1 MRARTPLISAALIAA
16 LALTLGCTS
25 KQEPQKELFRKSA
38 TIMYT
43 TVAVTVVAA
52 TSEQADDA
60 IERAFD
66 EIRELEKLLS
76 FWTDDSEIAAINTNA
91 GKNAVSV
98 SQPTMEVISKALE
111 ISKMTNGAFD
121 ATVGPVIRQWDFK
134 KEKLPEPGAL
144 KEALKKVDY
153 MAIGLDVNNST
164 AYLSRPEMSFDT
176 GGIAKG
182 FAADRAIGILKALG
196 IEAALVSVSGDI
208 KAYGTKPDGTVWRVG
223 IRDPRSEDPNEFIAS
238 VDLNNEAISTS
249 GDYERFFIRDG
260 KRYHHILD
268 PKTGYPAYGSM
279 SVSVIAGSATLTDGL
294 STGIFVLGPQKGL
307 AVLEAG
313 GFKGVIV
320 SSEGRTFIT
329 KGFGDS
335 VRWKNPTYKP

>member
-1 MRARTPLISAALIAA
+1 MPLISAALIAA
-16 LALTLGCTS
+16 LVLISGCTS
-25 KQEPQKELFRKSA
+25 KQGPQKELFRKSA
-38 TIMYT
+38 NIMYT
-43 TVAVTVVAA
+43 TVSVTVVA
-52 TSEQADDA
+52 SSPEQADDA
-60 IERAFD
+60 TERACD
-66 EIRELEKLLS
+66 EIRELESLFI

-91 GKNAVSV
+91 GKEAVRV
-98 SQPTMEVISKALE
+98 SQPTMEIIGKALE
-111 ISKMTNGAFD
+111 ISDLTDGAFD

-144 KEALKKVDY
+144 KEALRKVDY
-153 MAIGLDVNNST
+153 KAIILDDNNST

-182 FAADRAIGILKALG
+182 FAADRAIAILKALG

-208 KAYGTKPDGTVWRVG
+208 RAYGTKPDGTFWRVG

-238 VDLNNEAISTS
+238 LDLNDEAISTS
-249 GDYERFFIRDG
+249 GDYERFFIKDG
-260 KRYHHILD
+260 RRYHHILD

-313 GFKGVIV
+313 GIKGVII
-320 SSEGRTFIT
+320 SSEGRTFVT
-329 KGFGDS
+329 KGFGDNI
-335 VRWKNPTYKP
+335 RWKNPVYKP